1 MCGRVYTDLFLP
13 AYRASQALESLATR
27 CPEEAG
33 PFVVGVVAAC
43 LEYMKYDPNYVDDGE
58 DEEEGMDVDVDEDDD
73 DDGVGDDR
81 DYSDDDD
88 VSWKVRRAAVK
99 TLTSL
104 IVTRPDLLSEF
115 YHRVAPALVARFR
128 EREENVRLD
137 ILTAFT
143 SLLERT
149 PSAVRAGLW
158 VDASGAFAAP
168 ATATA
173 ASPEYE
179 GARCW

>member
-1 MCGRVYTDLFLP
+1 MHACHAP
-13 AYRASQALESLATR
+13 QALESLATR

-33 PFVVGVVAAC
+33 PFVAGVVAAC

-58 DEEEGMDVDVDEDDD
+58 DEEEGGMEVDGDEDDD
-73 DDGVGDDR
+73 AEGVGDDR

-104 IVTRPDLLSEF
+104 IVTRPDLLGEF
-115 YHRVAPALVARFR
+115 YQRVAPALVARFR

-173 ASPEYE
+173 ASPE
-179 GARCW
+179 